1 VFLLDCGFS
10 DNGDGCSRTCCGC
23 SKRCCGICNLLNE
36 RSLVG
41 VVEDGDLGLI
51 GGEVAGLDVR
61 L

>member
-1 VFLLDCGFS
+1 
-10 DNGDGCSRTCCGC
+10 
-23 SKRCCGICNLLNE
+23 LLNE